1 MKFAVV
7 SENLPPSTRS
17 PGQAGM
23 MYRLLAPLD
32 PASYCLISRVDY
44 DSDRFAQAP
53 QRLPAR
59 YHCLSAGAL
68 PAPDAAAPPAQ
79 PGALALRHRLEN
91 VFGRAREIAA
101 IVKREGCGAIV
112 ACPDRV
118 GDLPTAFAASRLS
131 RAAFFPYFFDYYSAW
146 FNSGHSGLAA
156 RRVEPF
162 ILKRAARVIVPN
174 EGLRDT
180 LAQRYDVDPAVIH
193 NACDLSA
200 YRGPAAGEA
209 SASNGALQIMFTGA
223 IYDAHYDGF
232 RALLDA
238 FDRDRRPSR
247 LNVYTPMAKARLG
260 DRARDERIVY
270 HGYQTPA
277 EIPRIQQSA
286 DVLFLPLAF
295 RSPFP
300 EVIRTSAPAKMGEY
314 LAAARPILVHAP
326 PESFVAQYFRR
337 HDCGLV
343 VSTQD
348 PADVAHALDRL
359 RTDVGLRGR
368 LARNAWQRAR
378 EDFDLSK
385 ARADFAGLLG
395 ASLRCDR

>member
-32 PASYCLISRVDY
+32 PDSYCLISRVDY
-44 DSDRFAQAP
+44 DADRFARAP
-53 QRLPAR
+53 HRLPAR
-59 YHCLSAGAL
+59 YHSLSAGTL
-68 PAPDAAAPPAQ
+68 PAPDGVAPPAQ

-91 VFGRAREIAA
+91 VLGRAREIAA

-118 GDLPTAFAASRLS
+118 GDLPTAFAAGRLA
-131 RAAFFPYFFDYYSAW
+131 RVAFFPYFFDYYSAW
-146 FNSGHSGLAA
+146 FNSGPSGLAA
-156 RRVEPF
+156 RCAEPF

-174 EGLRDT
+174 DGLRDT
-180 LAQRYDVDPAVIH
+180 LAQRYGVDSAVIH

-200 YRGPAAGEA
+200 YGGPAVAEA
-209 SASNGALQIMFTGA
+209 PAKNGALQIVFTGA

-238 FDRDRRPSR
+238 FDREGCPSR
-247 LNVYTPMAKARLG
+247 LNLYTPMAKARLG
-260 DRARDERIVY
+260 DRARDARIVY
-270 HGYQTPA
+270 HGYQMPG
-277 EIPRIQQSA
+277 EIPHIQQSA

-326 PESFVAQYFRR
+326 ADSFVARYFRR

-348 PADVAHALDRL
+348 PADVAHALGRL
-359 RTDVGLRGR
+359 RVDVSLRGR
-368 LARNAWQRAR
+368 LARSAWQRAR

-385 ARADFAGLLG
+385 ARADFAALLDT
-395 ASLRCDR
+395 SVRCDQ